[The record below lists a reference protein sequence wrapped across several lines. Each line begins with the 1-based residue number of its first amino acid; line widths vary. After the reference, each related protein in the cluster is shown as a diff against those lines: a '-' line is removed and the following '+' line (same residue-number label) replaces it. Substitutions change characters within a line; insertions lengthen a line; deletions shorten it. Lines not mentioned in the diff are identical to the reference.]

1 MGKGKSIKI
10 VVPDGDPLN
19 PIKIEMSSWLGF
31 AFHIKR
37 ERLLAAKNIPELR
50 QCGVYFLYGE
60 VKNKSGQICRKIY
73 IGQGVLRQTG
83 DGVFLRI
90 KEHDTS
96 DPKEAYWTDAVA
108 FVDAKNV
115 WGKTEISYLE
125 NRFTNSVVEAK
136 KHACLFEIVNGNN
149 PNPGRVTE
157 SMQWELDEY
166 IEGAEVILC
175 VLGFDFFSKEK
186 SSDSAELPFI
196 NKQNVTLGASEA
208 EQKSIGES
216 SEIAAEQ
223 NNSEEDFPFKIGRVM
238 ACAFREALS
247 RGLLNNELSYL
258 ESADACKQ
266 FKTRGYR
273 VIKTQPE
280 PSRRFAKDPVSLNG
294 KQYWI
299 TTQVYKEGLAPL
311 LSYLEQHGM
320 SKAEII
326 ELCQAE
332 SRALKS
338 VQKKKQH
345 TPRFSSFREFLQ
357 RTMCKSSAT
366 NYASSFKDLE
376 NILLNAHIIS
386 APLSEATSS
395 REIDSIRDFVASD
408 TKFREYNKARHHSR
422 SAAWR
427 KFEEYLEICGK

>member
-166 IEGAEVILC
+166 IEGAEVILR

-186 SSDSAELPFI
+186 SS
-196 NKQNVTLGASEA
+196 
-208 EQKSIGES
+208 
-216 SEIAAEQ
+216 
-223 NNSEEDFPFKIGRVM
+223 
-238 ACAFREALS
+238 
-247 RGLLNNELSYL
+247 
-258 ESADACKQ
+258 
-266 FKTRGYR
+266 
-273 VIKTQPE
+273 
-280 PSRRFAKDPVSLNG
+280 
-294 KQYWI
+294 
-299 TTQVYKEGLAPL
+299 
-311 LSYLEQHGM
+311 
-320 SKAEII
+320 
-326 ELCQAE
+326 
-332 SRALKS
+332 
-338 VQKKKQH
+338 
-345 TPRFSSFREFLQ
+345 
-357 RTMCKSSAT
+357 RTYGS
-366 NYASSFKDLE
+366 
-376 NILLNAHIIS
+376 
-386 APLSEATSS
+386 
-395 REIDSIRDFVASD
+395 
-408 TKFREYNKARHHSR
+408 
-422 SAAWR
+422 
-427 KFEEYLEICGK
+427 